1 MTDAALDSGNRF
13 PTLSRYT
20 GATMRSKHYVSAMA
34 GLVFVFL
41 SAQGADARIT
51 RIIIDRTAALTGQ
64 TLAYQTLAGR
74 AFGEIDPTDPHNSI
88 ITDINF
94 GKDPDG
100 KVRYVTSFL
109 LVKPVD
115 MTQASGFL
123 WHDVPNRGG
132 RITIVTQERALGDV
146 GLSSGWQADN
156 AGATAVPANAT
167 ALTPQPTLAN
177 NEWVMAP
184 VATNPDGSSITGFI
198 QGRIVNR
205 SGPNSEPLNVMGN
218 PIPFLPATLDTTQAI
233 LRTRFHETID
243 GQITEGKRVASSDWA
258 FAHCD
263 ATHPFPGTP
272 QDMNH
277 ADLPGSLPVHVCLKN
292 GFDPTLLYE
301 LSYAAKDPYVEGVG
315 FAAFRDLN
323 SFFKSA
329 TQDDF
334 GTANPIA
341 SAIKWSVMRGVSQS
355 GNATR
360 AFIQLGFNQDESNRK
375 VHDGAWPIIAGRR
388 VSLNSRWAQPDGVLE
403 LYQMGSEGPQWWTDW
418 PDHVRHLP
426 TTSILDRCRANN
438 TCPNVIEHFG
448 GSEVFALKMTTEW
461 VGTAAD
467 ADIPLPSNVR
477 RYYVSSSTHG
487 GGNGAMT
494 QNSSINGA
502 GCPGNNWGTGAY
514 RANPMP
520 ETQLV
525 NVLRLAMRNWLMHG
539 TLPPA
544 SVWPTLSGRTLVD
557 PTPEAMHQ
565 PHGIPG
571 IPETVF
577 SAANFV
583 NPVFD
588 YQWGPFFNEVDATGV
603 PTDEPPRIKE
613 VIKMK
618 IPRVDGDGNE
628 VGGVPT
634 VLRDAPLGT
643 YLGWNLT
650 PTGFHEGQVC
660 NYVGGM
666 IPFAVTPAQRAGPDT
681 NVRFHVSANSKG
693 GGWSRSTSVS
703 KDPRPSLQERY
714 GTHVGYVA
722 AVTASAN
729 NTVAKG
735 YLLADDATAL
745 IAQANASDVLNSTT
759 NTSLPAFGEIN
770 IGTGDGDNDGHDHGA
785 GLDELVVHPG
795 DTLNVG
801 YALSLPGKHAA
812 ATITFNRAQVVV
824 QAQCEQGHHGHGGDG
839 DDHGNS
845 GRDDRKNSGQFLI
858 DIADTSYSVTANS
871 SAWVPSA
878 DQTSPTVFQGTATVP
893 DLCHGGAIKIAGD
906 GTFTAAVGSQ

>member
-1 MTDAALDSGNRF
+1 MTL
-13 PTLSRYT
+13 
-20 GATMRSKHYVSAMA
+20 KHCGPAVA
-34 GLVFVFL
+34 GLACAFL
-41 SAQGADARIT
+41 AATAAEARIT
-51 RIIIDRTAALTGQ
+51 RIIIDKTAPLTGQ
-64 TLAYQTLAGR
+64 TLAYQTVSGR
-74 AFGEIDPTDPHNSI
+74 AFGELDPRDAHNRI
-88 ITDINF
+88 ITDIDF

-100 KVRYVTSFL
+100 MVRYVTSFQ
-109 LVKPVD
+109 LVMPVD
-115 MTQASGFL
+115 MTQASGFM

-132 RITIVTQERALGDV
+132 RLTIVTQERALGDV

-156 AGATAVPANAT
+156 AGATAVPAQAT
-167 ALTPQPTLAN
+167 SLTPVPTLAT

-184 VATNPDGSSITGFI
+184 VAVNRDGSSITGFI

-205 SGPNSEPLNVMGN
+205 SGPASAPLNVMAN
-218 PIPFLPATLDTTQAI
+218 PIPFLPASLDTSRAV

-243 GQITEGKRVASSDWA
+243 GNITEGKVVPSSDWA

-263 ATHPFPGTP
+263 ATHPFPGIP
-272 QDMNH
+272 QDLTH
-277 ADLPGSLPVHVCLKN
+277 ANLPGTLPVHVCLKN

-301 LSYAAKDPYVEGVG
+301 LSYAVKDPYVEGVG

-323 SFFKSA
+323 SFFKNSA
-329 TQDDF
+329 KDDF
-334 GTANPIA
+334 GTANPVA
-341 SAIKWSVMRGVSQS
+341 GAIHWSVMRGVSQS

-360 AFIQLGFNQDESNRK
+360 AFIQLGFNQDESGK
-375 VHDGAWPIIAGRR
+375 KTHEGAWPIIAGRR
-388 VSLNSRWAQPDGVLE
+388 VSMDSRWAQPDGVLE

-418 PDHVRHLP
+418 PDRVRNNP
-426 TTSILDRCRANN
+426 TASILDRCRATN

-487 GGNGAMT
+487 GGSGAMT
-494 QNSSINGA
+494 QNSSPNGA

-539 TLPPA
+539 TPPPP
-544 SVWPTLSGRTLVD
+544 SIWPTLSAKTLVD
-557 PTPEAMHQ
+557 PTQRAMGQ

-571 IPETVF
+571 IPETLF

-588 YQWGPFFNEVDATGV
+588 YEWGPFFNESDAVGV
-603 PTDEPPRIKE
+603 PTDEPPPIKN

-634 VLRDAPLGT
+634 VLRDAPLAT

-650 PTGFHEGQVC
+650 PTGFHEAQVC

-666 IPFAVTPAQRAGPDT
+666 IPFAVTPAQRTGPDT
-681 NVRFHVSANSKG
+681 NVRFHISANGKG
-693 GGWSRSTSVS
+693 GNWSASTAVA

-714 GTHVGYVA
+714 GAHAGYVS

-729 NTVAKG
+729 SAVAKG

-745 IAQANASDVLNSTT
+745 IAQAQASDVLVATT
-759 NTSLPAFGEIN
+759 NTSLPAFGEVN
-770 IGTGDGDNDGHDHGA
+770 IGVSDDGDNSGHGGDGYGDDSGHG
-785 GLDELVVHPG
+785 GGSTVDSLTVHPG
-795 DTLNVG
+795 DTLSVG
-801 YALSLPGKHAA
+801 YAVSLPGKHAA
-812 ATITFNRAQVVV
+812 ANITFAKAQAII
-824 QAQCEQGHHGHGGDG
+824 QAQCQDG
-839 DDHGNS
+839 FHGNRN
-845 GRDDRKNSGQFLI
+845 GGPILI
-858 DIADTSYSVTANS
+858 DIADATLAVPANS

-878 DQTSPTVFQGTATVP
+878 DQHAASTLQGSIVVP
-893 DLCHGGAIKIAGD
+893 DLCRGGAVQITGD
-906 GTFTAAVGSQ
+906 ATFTATVGSN